1 MQNWTNKTT
10 TGNTNSFLEKNS
22 LAPEAVRNII
32 MQLHR
37 GVEVPHPLPGETE
50 FFKLVLLKKTF
61 DQGGLIK
68 SEFVSSDQE
77 ELLQLAERVEQ
88 GDTSFATWFRKKI
101 LVNGEIENY
110 EGVME
115 ERYMASDE
123 YKVEQARYKVEQAR
137 ASELAKT
144 YVPAIV
150 KASEAGNHEEAL
162 SLLSELAKTSQEA
175 VVIAHSNK
183 AFVKAI
189 IFAAVERAAVDA
201 AERLKS
207 LRENNRK
214 AWEN

>member
-88 GDTSFATWFRKKI
+88 GDTSFATWSGKKI

-110 EGVME
+110 EGVVK

-123 YKVEQARYKVEQAR
+123 YKVEQAR

-144 YVPAIV
+144 YVPAIM
-150 KASEAGNHEEAL
+150 KASEAGNHEEVL
-162 SLLSELAKTSQEA
+162 SLLSELGDTHEEALVAAYNLQDENGKKPMGIMWVEAISAVRIMKTGK
-175 VVIAHSNK
+175 N
-183 AFVKAI
+183 
-189 IFAAVERAAVDA
+189 
-201 AERLKS
+201 
-207 LRENNRK
+207 
-214 AWEN
+214 

>member
-88 GDTSFATWFRKKI
+88 GDTSFATWSGKKI

-110 EGVME
+110 EGVVK

-123 YKVEQARYKVEQAR
+123 YKVEQAR

-144 YVPAIV
+144 YVPAIM

-162 SLLSELAKTSQEA
+162 SLITELGDTHEQAIAAAYNLQDVGRMWVEAISAVRIMKTGK
-175 VVIAHSNK
+175 N
-183 AFVKAI
+183 
-189 IFAAVERAAVDA
+189 
-201 AERLKS
+201 
-207 LRENNRK
+207 
-214 AWEN
+214 